1 VLQDGVLYDPNKG
14 QGHKGLK
21 KVTKWPFL
29 VCLVC
34 QYACNRKTNGEFW

>member
-21 KVTKWPFL
+21 KVTKMAIFSVSRLPTC
-29 VCLVC
+29 V
-34 QYACNRKTNGEFW
+34 QSKD